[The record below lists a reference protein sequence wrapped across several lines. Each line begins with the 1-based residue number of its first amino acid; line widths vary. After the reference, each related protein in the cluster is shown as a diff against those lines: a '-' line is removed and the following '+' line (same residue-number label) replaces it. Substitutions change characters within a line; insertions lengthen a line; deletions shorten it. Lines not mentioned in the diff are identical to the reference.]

1 MWWSEILETLVYPGV
16 LYVTLLAL
24 FFEWVDRKLVARLQN
39 RVGPYYA
46 GPHGLLQPLADLLK
60 LVSKEDIVPLK
71 ADRLLFTLCPI
82 LAMVVMLTASAF
94 LPMAAP
100 YGLVSFEGDLIVA
113 IALLTIYALIVYAS
127 GIAPPSR
134 YSLLGAERVVLML
147 IGFEVPLTLSCLSVA
162 IASGSLKI
170 SDIVLRQADRYHVL
184 GVCAPAFA
192 LFLIASQAELER
204 VPFDIP
210 EAETEVVAGWQ
221 VEYASWRLALFR
233 LSRDV
238 EMLFLSGLGATLF
251 LGGPL
256 GPTPSRLSWLLPPI
270 YFLAKSILVLVLLSI
285 LRASFARI
293 RIDQF
298 VSFCWRTLIPV
309 SLAYLLVVLWVV

>member
-1 MWWSEILETLVYPGV
+1 MWWSEILEPLVYPGV
-16 LYVTLLAL
+16 LYVTFLAL
-24 FFEWVDRKLVARLQN
+24 LFEWIDRKLVARLQN

-46 GPHGLLQPLADLLK
+46 GPHGLLQPLADFLK
-60 LVSKEDIVPLK
+60 LISKEDIVPLK

-82 LAMVVMLTASAF
+82 LALVIMFTASAF
-94 LPMAAP
+94 LPMVAP
-100 YGLVSFEGDLIVA
+100 YGLASFNGDLVVA
-113 IALLTIYALIVYAS
+113 IALLTIYALIIYAS

-162 IASGSLKI
+162 IACGSLRI
-170 SDIVLRQADRYHVL
+170 SDIVLHQADRYHVL
-184 GVCAPAFA
+184 GLCAPAFA
-192 LFLIASQAELER
+192 LFLVASQAELER

-238 EMLFLSGLGATLF
+238 EMLFLSGLGAALF

-256 GPTPSRLSWLLPPI
+256 GPTSSRFSWLLPPI
-270 YFLAKSILVLVLLSI
+270 YFLAKSILVLVVLSI

-309 SLAYLLVVLWVV
+309 SLAYLLAVLWVV